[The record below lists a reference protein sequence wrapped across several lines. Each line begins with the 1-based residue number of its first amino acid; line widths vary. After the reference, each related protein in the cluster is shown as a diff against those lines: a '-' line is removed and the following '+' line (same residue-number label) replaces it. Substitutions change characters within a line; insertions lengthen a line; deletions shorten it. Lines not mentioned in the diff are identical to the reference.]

1 MAGGQSAEWEQ
12 GCGEQLV
19 LDSTQARAGAGHR
32 VGGTTPGPPGA
43 PGQLEVLYSCTEGN
57 EDGRS

>member
-1 MAGGQSAEWEQ
+1 MAGGQRAQWEQ

-19 LDSTQARAGAGHR
+19 LDSTQARAGAGQR
-32 VGGTTPGPPGA
+32 AGGTTPGPPEA
-43 PGQLEVLYSCTEGN
+43 PGQLEVLYSCTEEN